1 MKQRTLIGF
10 RRDKHCGGSHF
21 TQKLIPRDIQNTFE
35 DLSNLIWRK
44 NVQPRNVMKLLK
56 VNKWNYLFFIYI
68 YIYIYIYVYIYMCI
82 YICVYMYIYI

>member
-21 TQKLIPRDIQNTFE
+21 TQKLIPKDIQNTFE

-56 VNKWNYLFFIYI
+56 GSNGLFFIYI
-68 YIYIYIYVYIYMCI
+68 YIYVCVCV
-82 YICVYMYIYI
+82 CVYMYIYIYIHRYIDT